1 MRRNMHMGFD
11 LVVTSVSPGKR
22 RVLLTIANGLVLAVC
37 LLFWFP
43 QLVMW
48 LPGKM

>member
-1 MRRNMHMGFD
+1 MSMSM
-11 LVVTSVSPGKR
+11 
-22 RVLLTIANGLVLAVC
+22 LLTGLLGVLAVC